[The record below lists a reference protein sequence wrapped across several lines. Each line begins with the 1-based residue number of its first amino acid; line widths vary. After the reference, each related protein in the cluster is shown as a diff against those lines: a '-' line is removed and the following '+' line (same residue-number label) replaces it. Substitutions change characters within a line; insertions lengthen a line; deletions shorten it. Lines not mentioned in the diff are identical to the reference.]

1 MDSTIIYRDR
11 KIDLKPYFEGF
22 PYMGFMFADI
32 MDQLYYFH
40 RGEKVTL
47 YRTPL
52 KPLPNLESGE
62 KVSDLDFNL
71 FSAGGFQFDPENGYA
86 YFSGDEKNDEQFNVY
101 RLDLATGERE
111 KITDEEYIYG
121 FKFFRKEQELV
132 FIAREKTAER
142 MVSYLKIMDIATGKV
157 QTLLEDDPD
166 WTFTWSNFV
175 KHEETGELI
184 FRVTFRYDRNQ
195 SNLISYNPHT
205 KTTKILL
212 PEGVKRTMFSFTD
225 RQPDPDTLVFLS
237 DESGYINVYKL
248 SLSSGIV
255 TPVTQWDTAP
265 VGSMALFPVNGKD
278 LLFVTRGT
286 PVKTDFFVFDPVTSK
301 EIYQETIHS
310 NFSVSVKD
318 YHRLFAVETSVDDPL
333 TIWELIPRI
342 DDKQGFQLEK
352 VSFLRYPELLL
363 DKIVH
368 GKAEAIT
375 YPTFDIDE
383 NTGQIRKIHAF
394 VFTPLRLPENPKD
407 RKAIITAF
415 YGGDN
420 YFNKEYQ
427 ILLQAGFIVMSPSVR
442 GSWGFGADFYSL
454 NDKDLGG
461 NEIIDLIYG
470 ARYLCERFGLTEQQV
485 GLSGGSH
492 GGYCAMRGLTYPDG
506 VNGHHEHLDFGFAI
520 ASFGISNI
528 IDYYHTCNIPDWV
541 LQKAGD
547 PETEAEKLN
556 DRSPVNHADKATG
569 KLLLVHGENDNRVPV
584 EQSRQMAR
592 AMEKAGKLYTYLE
605 ISGQGHGWKGLNEN
619 LVYFKAL
626 FDFFNT
632 L

>member
-1 MDSTIIYRDR
+1 MHSTITYRDR
-11 KIDLKPYFEGF
+11 EIDLKPYFEGF
-22 PYMGFMFADI
+22 PYFGFLFADI
-32 MDQLYYFH
+32 MDQLYYLH

-47 YRTPL
+47 YRAPL
-52 KPLPNLESGE
+52 SPLPDLETGE

-71 FSAGGFQFDPENGYA
+71 FSAGNFQFDPDNGYA
-86 YFSGDEKNDEQFNVY
+86 YFSGDEKNDEQFNIY

-111 KITDEEYIYG
+111 KITNEEYIYG
-121 FKFFRKEQELV
+121 FRFLREEQELV
-132 FIAREKTAER
+132 FIARKKTAQR
-142 MVSYLKIMDIATGKV
+142 MISYLKSMNIATGTI

-166 WTFTWSNFV
+166 WTFTWSNFI
-175 KHEETGELI
+175 KRPDTGEYI
-184 FRVTFRYDRNQ
+184 FRVNYNYDRNQ
-195 SNLISYNPHT
+195 SNLISFNPLT
-205 KTTKILL
+205 KQKKILL

-225 RQPDPDTLVFLS
+225 RMPDRDTLIYLS

-248 SLSSGIV
+248 ALSTGSI
-255 TPVTQWDTAP
+255 TPVTRWDTAP
-265 VGSMALFPVNGKD
+265 VGSLALFPVSGKD
-278 LLFVTRGT
+278 LLFVTRST
-286 PVKTDFFVFDPVTSK
+286 PVKTDFFVFDPADSR
-301 EIYQETIHS
+301 ELYRETIHS
-310 NFSVSVKD
+310 NFHVNVND
-318 YHRLFAVETSVDDPL
+318 YLRLFAIETSVDDPF
-333 TIWELIPRI
+333 TVWELIPRF
-342 DDKQGFQLEK
+342 DDRQGFQMEK
-352 VSFLRYPELLL
+352 IPFIRYPEDLL

-368 GKAEAIT
+368 GKAEAAAFT
-375 YPTFDIDE
+375 TFDRDE
-383 NTGQIRKIHAF
+383 ATGQPREIHAF
-394 VFTPLRLPENPKD
+394 VFTPNRLPDNPKD

-420 YFNKEYQ
+420 MFNKEYQ

-454 NDKDLGG
+454 NDRDLGG

-470 ARYLCERFGLTEQQV
+470 ARYLCRRFGLEEHQV
-485 GLSGGSH
+485 GLTGGSH
-492 GGYCAMRGLTYPDG
+492 GGYCSMRGLTYPDG
-506 VNGHHEHLDFGFAI
+506 VNGHHEHFEFGFAI

-541 LQKAGD
+541 LQKAGN

-556 DRSPVNHADKATG
+556 DRSPVNHAGKSTG

-592 AMEKAGKLYTYLE
+592 AMEKAGKPYTYLE
-605 ISGQGHGWKGLNEN
+605 IPGQGHGWKGLNEN
-619 LVYFKAL
+619 LIYFKAV